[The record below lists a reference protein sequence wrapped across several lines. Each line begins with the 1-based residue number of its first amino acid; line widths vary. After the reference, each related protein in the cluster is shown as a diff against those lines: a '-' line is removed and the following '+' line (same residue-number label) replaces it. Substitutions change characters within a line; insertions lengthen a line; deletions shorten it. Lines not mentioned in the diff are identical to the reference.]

1 MKSENE
7 ILLSTEN
14 NYLSVYIHTQI
25 NSSLRMKVK
34 TRNSQTSENRKT
46 LTEGTD

>member
-14 NYLSVYIHTQI
+14 NYLSVYINTQI

-34 TRNSQTSENRKT
+34 RRNYQTSKNRKT